1 MAGERFGRQRT
12 FALAAVVTLALG
24 IGVNTAVFSV
34 VNTIVLR
41 PLPVRDGDRLVV
53 IASERTS
60 SRTLRGVSFPDL
72 QDYRPATFNVFE
84 DIAGYGVGFLGLA
97 SVGNQPGASDLVT
110 WVTGNYF
117 SLLGIRPVLGRMIRT
132 DEGTPGRTDPV
143 VWELGTLDLA
153 AQVPR
158 RPLCRRSDGPGE
170 RHPLHDSRCG
180 ASRFLGDVRVL

>member
-1 MAGERFGRQRT
+1 MKRPTRFKWMRTDSILQARPGKLSAAFLQDVRYGWRTLRRQRT

-34 VNTIVLR
+34 VNAIVLR

-72 QDYRPATFNVFE
+72 QDYRPATVNVFE

-97 SVGNQPGASDLVT
+97 SVGNQPERYS
-110 WVTGNYF
+110 
-117 SLLGIRPVLGRMIRT
+117 SLG
-132 DEGTPGRTDPV
+132 
-143 VWELGTLDLA
+143 
-153 AQVPR
+153 
-158 RPLCRRSDGPGE
+158 
-170 RHPLHDSRCG
+170 
-180 ASRFLGDVRVL
+180 